1 LKDARG
7 ITQSLESGVGEI
19 AKSERT
25 SSIAPMEEEED
36 GIVKSVNK
44 TEPREKESDIKK
56 ESSAP
61 KS

>member
-25 SSIAPMEEEED
+25 SSIARMEEED

>member
-1 LKDARG
+1 
-7 ITQSLESGVGEI
+7 
-19 AKSERT
+19 
-25 SSIAPMEEEED
+25 MEEEED